1 MLTIW
6 NHVSAFASV
15 ILLNCFT
22 SANWSHCVEVD
33 KWFPPYIEDVKQVWC
48 QKPYESEQ
56 KYLSNFDK
64 NL

>member
-22 SANWSHCVEVD
+22 PANWSYCLAVD
-33 KWFPPYIEDVKQVWC
+33 QWVPPYVGDLKRFYCEQ
-48 QKPYESEQ
+48 PYKVEQ
-56 KYLSNFDK
+56 MYLDK
-64 NL
+64 F

>member
-22 SANWSHCVEVD
+22 PANWSYCLAVNQ
-33 KWFPPYIEDVKQVWC
+33 WFPPYMEDVKQFYC
-48 QKPYESEQ
+48 QKPYQQEQ
-56 KYLSNFDK
+56 QHLMNE
-64 NL
+64 

>member
-22 SANWSHCVEVD
+22 PANWTYCVAVNQ
-33 KWFPPYIEDVKQVWC
+33 WFPPYIEDVKQVWR
-48 QKPYESEQ
+48 QKPYESES
-56 KYLSNFDK
+56 KYLLNFDK